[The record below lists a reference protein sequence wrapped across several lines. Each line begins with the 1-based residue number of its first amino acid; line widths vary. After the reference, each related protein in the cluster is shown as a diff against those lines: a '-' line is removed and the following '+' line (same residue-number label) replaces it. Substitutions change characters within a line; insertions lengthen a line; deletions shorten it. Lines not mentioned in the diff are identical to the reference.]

1 MKYAV
6 KVCFDGKDDWVYVT
20 VDRIPLEDLEM
31 EPLDPP
37 PMIFDDKESAEEI
50 ADTFRIDGKEDNVK
64 VVEYE
69 Y

>member
-1 MKYAV
+1 
-6 KVCFDGKDDWVYVT
+6 VYVT

-50 ADTFRIDGKEDNVK
+50 AATFRIDGKEDNVK